1 MGWCSAT
8 EIMDW
13 AIKMADDAAAEV
25 TRPAAPDG
33 DLRQQIDDKIRPL
46 VAALA
51 CKLHNEDWDC
61 EQDSAYFQ
69 RFPQE
74 MLGYDDARFAEWVRN
89 ELVYEKNPDRIAMLS
104 GHLQKLAGATNG
116 R

>member
-13 AIKMADDAAAEV
+13 AIQMADDAVSEV
-25 TRPAAPDG
+25 IDEPVTDDMRK
-33 DLRQQIDDKIRPL
+33 QIDDKVRRL
-46 VAALA
+46 VGALA
-51 CKLHNEDWDC
+51 RKLHDEDWDC
-61 EQDSAYFQ
+61 EQDSGYFW

-74 MLGYDDARFAEWVRN
+74 MLGYDDREYAAWLGDLLQDETNPERVADIAARLAEV
-89 ELVYEKNPDRIAMLS
+89 S
-104 GHLQKLAGATNG
+104 GAVANG

>member
-1 MGWCSAT
+1 
-8 EIMDW
+8 MDW
-13 AIKMADDAAAEV
+13 AIQMADDAVAEV
-25 TRPAAPDG
+25 IDEVVTDDMR
-33 DLRQQIDDKIRPL
+33 RQIDDKIRPL
-46 VAALA
+46 VDALA

-61 EQDSAYFQ
+61 ETEADAFD

-89 ELVYEKNPDRIAMLS
+89 ELVYEKDPDRIAMLS